1 MSDGLVFYTNP
12 MSRGRVAR
20 WMLEEIGQPYRTEI
34 LHFGTTMKEPAY
46 LAINPMGKVPA
57 IVHDGTVVT
66 ETGAICAYLADAFP
80 HAGLAPPPGDRL
92 RGSFFRWLFFGAG
105 PLEAASVN
113 ESLGVAVPT
122 ERKRMV
128 GYGSLGDVIDVLDA
142 QLSRDQYLVG
152 AKFYGSRS
160 LRWRST
166 RLADAVRDRRQTT
179 SLRALHVG
187 PDFATSRH
195 QGARNRRRAASAHG
209 VSATPIT
216 RTEGRESYP

>member
-1 MSDGLVFYTNP
+1 VSDGLVFYTNP

-152 AKFYGSRS
+152 AKF
-160 LRWRST
+160 T
-166 RLADAVRDRRQTT
+166 AADLYVGAQLGWLMQFGIVDKRPAFVRYT
-179 SLRALHVG
+179 SAL
-187 PDFATSRH
+187 TSRPAAIR
-195 QGARNRRRAASAHG
+195 AREIDDALLPPTG
-209 VSATPIT
+209 
-216 RTEGRESYP
+216 